1 MATTTKGVAKQGG
14 TTQAQE
20 TKATPEEVMAKA
32 KAAKDP
38 RDVIVAAAE
47 LAMFRPQDLT
57 EDAVSFVTDHAS
69 DVLALVTASEA
80 KEEATRNAYA
90 QAQQVADASR
100 AIMCVY
106 AYGVT
111 KVSGLMTQVELA
123 KQWARPNKKGEIV
136 PMSKQD
142 IGSYVTAGQAAV
154 KAQLGKQQAAITV
167 ALQQAKRSGAA
178 GMEALGV
185 KGKVDTTTLQQA
197 VTKAATAKGVKDED
211 TLKKFVQGYVRK
223 QSKPGGRGAGKD
235 TKNQQG
241 QTFDANDLGVTV
253 PREAHALA
261 KRITALA
268 KPGNTLAGKG
278 VITADP
284 NMTGRDA
291 LVMLHT
297 KLGEYLKATHPKPK
311 QGHKITK

>member
-1 MATTTKGVAKQGG
+1 MATTKEVAKQSD
-14 TTQAQE
+14 TQEPQ
-20 TKATPEEVMAKA
+20 ATPEDIMAKA

-38 RDVIVAAAE
+38 RDVIVAATE

-57 EDAVSFVTDHAS
+57 EDAVAFVTDHAS
-69 DVLALVTASEA
+69 DVLALVNTSEA
-80 KEEATRNAYA
+80 HEDTTRNAYA
-90 QAQQVADASR
+90 EAQRIADASR
-100 AIMCVY
+100 AVMCVY

-123 KQWARPNKKGEIV
+123 QQWATLQEDGTEK

-154 KAQLGKQQAAITV
+154 KAGLGQQQAAITV
-167 ALQQAKRSGAA
+167 ALQRAKRHGNA
-178 GMEALGV
+178 GMDALGV
-185 KGKVDTTTLQQA
+185 KGKVDRTAFQQA
-197 VTKAATAKGVKDED
+197 ITKAATAKEVKDED
-211 TLKKFVQGYVRK
+211 SLKRYVQGYVRK
-223 QSKPGGRGAGKD
+223 QSKPRGPGKD
-235 TKNQQG
+235 TKTQQG

-261 KRITALA
+261 KRITALGKA
-268 KPGNTLAGKG
+268 DTTLAGKG

-311 QGHKITK
+311 EGHRITK